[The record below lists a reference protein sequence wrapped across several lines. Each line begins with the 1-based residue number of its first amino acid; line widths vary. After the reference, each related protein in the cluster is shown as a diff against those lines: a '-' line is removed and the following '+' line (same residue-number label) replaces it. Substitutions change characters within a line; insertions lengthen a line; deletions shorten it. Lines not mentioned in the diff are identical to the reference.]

1 MKNFIT
7 FNGLNK
13 ELYLYDTHCHHK
25 DDHIWVIEAVGEYS
39 CWIKQLK
46 SGYLQEYYVDDSPED
61 RFISIDYV
69 NNGHQ

>member
-46 SGYLQEYYVDDSPED
+46 VVIYK
-61 RFISIDYV
+61 SIMLMIFLKIDLFLLIM
-69 NNGHQ
+69 